1 MKLAKTMKE
10 DQDIVI
16 CLSGRGDKGEVPIVH
31 QRANCQMF
39 RVLPRSFLDLVRKL
53 AGISGFKANL
63 VSIAILKLKLN
74 GKWTAD

>member
-63 VSIAILKLKLN
+63 VGIAIFQIKSS
-74 GKWTAD
+74 